1 LGFRFIP
8 HPQELK
14 KLINMKYII
23 TESQYKTIVE
33 SNKRVEVFQE
43 LINNEFKEIQDIC
56 NDDEDEYNMCDSI
69 PTIEYITVTDV
80 ESISSKYNPK
90 IILKINIMYNFMRY
104 KDYSDF
110 IQEFQ
115 YMIRKSTGLP
125 IDIKYEVINLNTDPQ
140 W

>member
-1 LGFRFIP
+1 
-8 HPQELK
+8 
-14 KLINMKYII
+14 MKYII

-125 IDIKYEVINLNTDPQ
+125 IDIKYEVVNLNTDPQ